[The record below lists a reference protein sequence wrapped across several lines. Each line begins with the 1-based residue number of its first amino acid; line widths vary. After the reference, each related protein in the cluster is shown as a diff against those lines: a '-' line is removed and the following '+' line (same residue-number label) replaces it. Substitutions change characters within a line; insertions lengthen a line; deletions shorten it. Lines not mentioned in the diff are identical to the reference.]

1 MSENPNPEAPTVL
14 PPPMAVV
21 PEAEDSFSRRR
32 MELLSKKSS
41 RGRNDETQNQES
53 GDDTT

>member
-1 MSENPNPEAPTVL
+1 MKSENPNPEAPTVL
-14 PPPMAVV
+14 MAVV

-32 MELLSKKSS
+32 MELLSQKSS